1 MNDNWKVK
9 KVERLGSDYR
19 LTVGPNRDM
28 DPEAV
33 GAITV
38 GVILSAVTLY
48 LLSLIGIS
56 FNWWLFFGIL
66 FAWLVVHVYNPT
78 VTVILTIV
86 CTVVFLIKVFV
97 FS

>member
-1 MNDNWKVK
+1 MNDDWKVK
-9 KVERLGSDYR
+9 KVERLGSDYQ

-38 GVILSAVTLY
+38 GVILSAITLY
-48 LLSLIGIS
+48 FLSLIGIG

-66 FAWLVVHVYNPT
+66 FAWLLVHVYQPA
-78 VTVILTIV
+78 VTTSLTAVCVVI
-86 CTVVFLIKVFV
+86 FLIKVFA